1 MKAHVP
7 VTTCRTVYLPQSDY
21 STLALD
27 APAEPS
33 VETLN
38 PQATCPR
45 CATEFA
51 PKRRDAVYC
60 SRQCQKA
67 ATNNAARGPR
77 RIADSAEARRIHENR
92 KGRVKALSDSL
103 YETPP
108 AYRADFMQRLIAE
121 ARGNA
126 ELRCLVT
133 NREMLRSWARLR
145 GNRDAG
151 GAGTGRLHI
160 AHVLD
165 HYCREVYGQRSYEVV
180 NPETVLPSSDEL
192 AFPAEYF
199 GPDAPPIY
207 GDGILKERPCPWTE
221 WKEKRLSALHHI

>member
-1 MKAHVP
+1 MLAAP
-7 VTTCRTVYLPQSDY
+7 ICTPEATPICPQCLLP
-21 STLALD
+21 
-27 APAEPS
+27 
-33 VETLN
+33 
-38 PQATCPR
+38 
-45 CATEFA
+45 FA
-51 PKRRDAVYC
+51 PRRKDQRYC
-60 SRQCQKA
+60 GRPCQKA

-77 RIADSAEARRIHENR
+77 LIAYSPEARRVQEHR
-92 KGRVKALSDSL
+92 KGRLKGLSDAL

-108 AYRADFMQRLIAE
+108 AYRAAFLERLIGE

-126 ELRCLVT
+126 ELRCLMT
-133 NREMLRSWARLR
+133 NREILRSWARLR

-165 HYCREVYGQRSYEVV
+165 HYCREVYALRSYEVV
-180 NPETVLPSSDEL
+180 DPATVLPSSDDL

-207 GDGILKERPCPWTE
+207 EDGSLKKRPCPWAAR
-221 WKEKRLSALHHI
+221 KEERRQSALHHNKGNPEKTSTRLVTGP